1 MNNDYDFS
9 DYTMIDYNYIV
20 EMNNEQPPL
29 PTPQLTINHQPST
42 INMTIVS
49 KTELIEKALTG
60 QVVSFPTDTV
70 PALAVLPQKSELIF
84 QVKKRSQDKPLILM
98 VATVQ
103 EIWQYVTGNT
113 EELAIW
119 KQVANQYLPGALT
132 LVLPSSSK
140 VPPQLNP
147 QDTTT
152 IGVRVPDLEIAQEI
166 LAQTAGLATT
176 SANISG
182 QPPLR
187 DLREISNQF
196 PQVFALDY
204 TQVNKETSPST
215 VIKWTGKGWEI
226 LRQGKI
232 KI

>member
-1 MNNDYDFS
+1 
-9 DYTMIDYNYIV
+9 
-20 EMNNEQPPL
+20 
-29 PTPQLTINHQPST
+29 
-42 INMTIVS
+42 MTIVS
-49 KTELIEKALTG
+49 KTELIEKALAG

-70 PALAVLPQKSELIF
+70 PALAVLPHKSELIF

-98 VATVQ
+98 VAEVE

-140 VPPQLNP
+140 VPPELNP
-147 QDTTT
+147 QDPTT

-166 LAQTAGLATT
+166 LAKTGGLATT

-182 QPPLR
+182 EPPLR

-204 TQVNKETSPST
+204 TQVKKKTAPST
-215 VIKWTGKGWEI
+215 VIKWTGKGWNI

-232 KI
+232 MVDG